1 MSLITKNHEKVI
13 AFVKTLEELLHRIEE
28 VLKHA
33 KPRLNGESLLTDK
46 EVSQK
51 LKISR
56 RTLQDYRSQ
65 GKISYILLKGKI
77 LYKESDI
84 QKMLDDNYYKAWQ
97 NQ

>member
-13 AFVKTLEELLHRIEE
+13 AFFKTLEDLLHRIEE

-33 KPRLNGESLLTDK
+33 KPQLNGESLLTDK

-56 RTLQDYRSQ
+56 RTLQDYPAPVL
-65 GKISYILLKGKI
+65 GV
-77 LYKESDI
+77 
-84 QKMLDDNYYKAWQ
+84 
-97 NQ
+97 